1 MNEYKLR
8 IRLVSL
14 NYTPEQTGIGPYV
27 ADLASGLVDRG
38 HCVEVVTG
46 YPHYPSWTVDPKF
59 TGFRSSSTLHGVKIR
74 RVRQYTPK
82 SPSYIRRVVMET
94 SFGIQAV
101 FRSSDRCDVILCTSP
116 ALFATAVVILTAK
129 LSKNRPRL
137 GVWVQDI
144 YSSGLAETSQ
154 TSKRLSSLVEKL
166 EGLTFR
172 SADGVVVIHERFRE
186 ILNKRLNIPNQNI
199 TTIRNWTHIKP
210 QKTKSRED
218 TRMSLGW
225 GLNEHV
231 VLHAGN
237 MGVKQGL
244 ENVVEAA
251 RMAEDQA
258 LNIRFVLLGDG
269 NQREKLE
276 NIGRHIKKL
285 QFIRPLDD
293 VQFQSA
299 LNAADILLVNESIG
313 VVEMAVPSKLTTYFS
328 IAKPILAATDQRSA
342 TASEISQSGAGLRV
356 DPGNPADLISG
367 VTQIMNENDTVKS
380 YGKNGMKYLHSK
392 LDRSH
397 AIDQFE
403 SWALNIGKQNKTKKG
418 NR

>member
-1 MNEYKLR
+1 
-8 IRLVSL
+8 
-14 NYTPEQTGIGPYV
+14 
-27 ADLASGLVDRG
+27 
-38 HCVEVVTG
+38 
-46 YPHYPSWTVDPKF
+46 
-59 TGFRSSSTLHGVKIR
+59 
-74 RVRQYTPK
+74 
-82 SPSYIRRVVMET
+82 
-94 SFGIQAV
+94 
-101 FRSSDRCDVILCTSP
+101 
-116 ALFATAVVILTAK
+116 
-129 LSKNRPRL
+129 
-137 GVWVQDI
+137 
-144 YSSGLAETSQ
+144 
-154 TSKRLSSLVEKL
+154 
-166 EGLTFR
+166 
-172 SADGVVVIHERFRE
+172 
-186 ILNKRLNIPNQNI
+186 
-199 TTIRNWTHIKP
+199 
-210 QKTKSRED
+210 
-218 TRMSLGW
+218 
-225 GLNEHV
+225 
-231 VLHAGN
+231 
-237 MGVKQGL
+237 
-244 ENVVEAA
+244 
-251 RMAEDQA
+251 MAEDQA